1 MLCDIVT
8 QQLVSLF
15 MAAATDFL
23 GLIWRI
29 GNLKR
34 GMNRMAGQTVWRFKL
49 SQRTVIFMT
58 FKAYWN
64 ASMFPGMTGGAF
76 LFRVLAG
83 LSLQA
88 GGYVAMAYLT
98 AVFQLGR
105 VGDGDQRL
113 VRIAMAVKTLQDSF
127 VRTMWCI
134 MTTGTF
140 WHDLCIVVT
149 QRVVS
154 MKNFMAI
161 SASHGLVPG
170 TIIFD
175 PVEMGSMT
183 AGTISQGERCDLDGF
198 I

>member
-1 MLCDIVT
+1 MFCDIVT

-23 GLIWRI
+23 GLVWRI

-34 GMNRMAGQTVWRFKL
+34 GMDRMAGQTVRRFKL
-49 SQRTVIFMT
+49 SQRAVIFMT

-76 LFRVLAG
+76 LFRVFAG

-88 GGYVAMAYLT
+88 GGYLAMAQLT
-98 AVFQLGR
+98 PVFQFGR
-105 VGDGDQRL
+105 VRDGDQRL
-113 VRIAMAVKTLQDSF
+113 VRIGMAVKTLQDSF
-127 VRTMWCI
+127 GRTMRGI
-134 MTTGTF
+134 VATGTF
-140 WHDLCIVVT
+140 WHDLRIVVT
-149 QRVVS
+149 QRIIG

-161 SASHGLVPG
+161 GAGHGLVPG
-170 TIIFD
+170 AVIFD
-175 PVEMGSMT
+175 PVELGGMATG
-183 AGTISQGERCDLDGF
+183 AISQGERCDLDGF